1 MGINTFKIAFEDGF
15 TKSISIEIVDDHVC
29 KYCVDEITLD
39 QIKKTIEETVGSN
52 QITNINKVL
61 PFINKYRKDF
71 GLDTC
76 LKKAHFLAQ
85 VTHESDKFKSLQEYE
100 RWNYRR
106 KNKATGKLVSL
117 PGVFNNT
124 AIEFDETMGKSL
136 KEHLTKIFAIKDDKD
151 KVLTKTNDEIRKLLL
166 DNKAKVV
173 DKKLYTNYQQG
184 EELLKEVKEKKKKED
199 GTETE
204 VIKFKIYL
212 KNHSHFPIPLL
223 SRMYAPYTGDIR
235 RLGNGDEL
243 SRDGWKYKGRG
254 LKQLTGV
261 ANYEDFTKYRNS
273 VTFPDDT
280 SGKIDFAKNED
291 TGNPQDVKK
300 GNYVKVAE
308 PIYAVQSALWF
319 WNGGTQYSSKYA
331 VEHAEND
338 DINSVSKAVNSRDT
352 DNLTTREGY
361 YNNARKKDAIDIVR
375 HHTDIYDNGTDK
387 QKKTSKAYFE
397 KWKDKDDEAKNKLEE
412 INEADKAETD
422 KKDDTKT
429 N

>member
-1 MGINTFKIAFEDGF
+1 MGKNTFTISFDDGT
-15 TKSISIEIVDDHVC
+15 TKSVSIEIVDDYVC
-29 KYCVDEITLD
+29 KYCDDEITLD
-39 QIKKTIEETVGSN
+39 QIKKTIGRAVGSS

-85 VTHESDKFKSLQEYE
+85 ITHESDKFNSLEEYE
-100 RWNYRR
+100 RWNYRS
-106 KNKATGKLVSL
+106 KNKATGKIVSL
-117 PGVFNNT
+117 PGVFSNT
-124 AIEFDETMGKSL
+124 AIEFDENMGKSL
-136 KEHLTKIFAIKDDKD
+136 KEHLTEIFTIKDDKD
-151 KVLTKTNDEIRKLLL
+151 KVLTKTNDEIKKLLL
-166 DNKAKVV
+166 DNKVKVV

-199 GTETE
+199 DTETE
-204 VIKFKIYL
+204 VINFKIYL
-212 KNHSHFPIPLL
+212 KNHSHFGIPLL
-223 SRMYAPYTGDIR
+223 SRMYAPYKGDR
-235 RLGNGDEL
+235 RELGNGDEL

-254 LKQLTGV
+254 LKQLTGIG
-261 ANYEDFTKYRNS
+261 NCENFTKYRNS

-280 SGKIDFAKNED
+280 SGKIDFSKNDDIE
-291 TGNPQDVKK
+291 NPQDVKK
-300 GNYVKVAE
+300 GNYIKVAE
-308 PIYAVQSALWF
+308 PMYAVQSALWF
-319 WNGGTQYSSKYA
+319 WNKGTQKDNKYA

-338 DINSVSKAVNSRDT
+338 DVNSVSKAVNSGDT
-352 DNLTTREGY
+352 GNLTNRENY

-397 KWKDKDDEAKNKLEE
+397 KWKDKDDEAKKKLEE
-412 INEADKAETD
+412 INKADKAKTD
-422 KKDDTKT
+422 KKDETKT

>member
-1 MGINTFKIAFEDGF
+1 MVTIYKSNNRDNYIKGPGLTMNEDY
-15 TKSISIEIVDDHVC
+15 SC
-29 KYCVDEITLD
+29 QYCDDEITLD
-39 QIKKTIEETVGSN
+39 QVKKTIGGTVGSS

-85 VTHESDKFKSLQEYE
+85 ITHESDKFNSLEEYE
-100 RWNYRR
+100 KWNYRS
-106 KNKATGKLVSL
+106 KNKATGKIVSL
-117 PGVFNNT
+117 PGVFSNT

-136 KEHLTKIFAIKDDKD
+136 KEHLTEIFTIKDSKD
-151 KVLTKTNDEIRKLLL
+151 KALTKTNDEIKKILL
-166 DNKAKVV
+166 DNKVKVI

-212 KNHSHFPIPLL
+212 KSHPHFGIPLL
-223 SRMYAPYTGDIR
+223 SRMYAPYTGDTR
-235 RLGNGDEL
+235 RLGNGNEL

-254 LKQLTGV
+254 LKQLTGSG
-261 ANYEDFTKYRNS
+261 NYEEFSAYRNGI
-273 VTFPDDT
+273 TFTDDT
-280 SGKIDFAKNED
+280 SGKIDFAKNDD
-291 TGNPQDVKK
+291 TGSPQDVKK

-308 PIYAVQSALWF
+308 PMYAVQSALWF
-319 WNGGTQYSSKYA
+319 WNGGTKYSSKYA

-338 DINSVSKAVNSRDT
+338 DVNSVSKAVNSGDT
-352 DNLTTREGY
+352 SNLTNREGY

-375 HHTDIYDNGTDK
+375 HHTDIYDNGTDE
-387 QKKTSKAYFE
+387 QKEISKAYFE
-397 KWKDKDDEAKNKLEE
+397 KWKDKDEEAKKKLEE
-412 INEADKAETD
+412 INKADKAKTD
-422 KKDDTKT
+422 KKNETKAK
-429 N
+429 